1 MRSWRSPTVV
11 LPAIVLPGIVFLGIV
26 TVLGSLVAV
35 VADEPSKPQA
45 ASREKVAR
53 RFAAEHHPEL
63 ARLLG
68 ELAKQDR
75 KQYDAAITDIHR
87 AIDRMEKY
95 REKQPERYETTLED
109 WKLSSRIRLAVA
121 RMSLTKDPELEAQL
135 RELVEARQQLRLKPL
150 RTEAERIESRLEKIR
165 TTIAEHDAN
174 PEAAIAAPLGPQCG
188 GSRPWPVRQTRRGKA
203 RTRKARERDPRS
215 TGTGSVTG
223 FVPPRT
229 TLNLRFR

>member
-1 MRSWRSPTVV
+1 M
-11 LPAIVLPGIVFLGIV
+11 
-26 TVLGSLVAV
+26 LGSIVAV
-35 VADEPSKPQA
+35 VADEPAKPQA

-135 RELVEARQQLRLKPL
+135 RELVAARQQLRLKPL

-165 TTIAEHDAN
+165 TTLTEHDAN
-174 PEAAIAAPLGPQCG
+174 PEAAVEKELTVLLRSVRSAEDRVRGRSAKPAAEKPAPEKRANETPAAPAPE
-188 GSRPWPVRQTRRGKA
+188 A
-203 RTRKARERDPRS
+203 
-215 TGTGSVTG
+215 
-223 FVPPRT
+223 
-229 TLNLRFR
+229 

>member
-1 MRSWRSPTVV
+1 MRSPRW
-11 LPAIVLPGIVFLGIV
+11 PAIVLPGIVIL
-26 TVLGSLVAV
+26 LGSLVAV
-35 VADEPSKPQA
+35 VADEPAKPQA

-95 REKQPERYETTLED
+95 REKHPERYETTLED

-165 TTIAEHDAN
+165 TTIAEHDVN
-174 PEAAIAAPLGPQCG
+174 PEAAIEKELTSLLRSVRTAEDRVRGQSAKPAAEKPAPAKPANETPAAPAPE
-188 GSRPWPVRQTRRGKA
+188 A
-203 RTRKARERDPRS
+203 
-215 TGTGSVTG
+215 
-223 FVPPRT
+223 
-229 TLNLRFR
+229 

>member
-1 MRSWRSPTVV
+1 MRPSRFLTF
-11 LPAIVLPGIVFLGIV
+11 VLPGIVIL
-26 TVLGSLVAV
+26 LGSLVAV
-35 VADEPSKPQA
+35 VADEPAKPQV

-95 REKQPERYETTLED
+95 REKHPEKYESTLED

-135 RELVEARQQLRLKPL
+135 RELVAARQQLRLKPL

-174 PEAAIAAPLGPQCG
+174 PEAAVEKGLASLLRSVRSAEDRGRGKSAKPAPEKPANETPAAPAPA
-188 GSRPWPVRQTRRGKA
+188 PEA
-203 RTRKARERDPRS
+203 
-215 TGTGSVTG
+215 
-223 FVPPRT
+223 
-229 TLNLRFR
+229 

>member
-1 MRSWRSPTVV
+1 MRPSRSPT
-11 LPAIVLPGIVFLGIV
+11 IVLPGIAVLGIV
-26 TVLGSLVAV
+26 ILLGSIVAV
-35 VADEPSKPQA
+35 VADEPAKPES

-95 REKQPERYETTLED
+95 REKHPEKYEITLED

-135 RELVEARQQLRLKPL
+135 RELVEGRQRLRLKPL

-174 PEAAIAAPLGPQCG
+174 PEAAVEKELASLLRSVRSAEDRGRGKSAKPAPEKPANETPAAPAPA
-188 GSRPWPVRQTRRGKA
+188 PEA
-203 RTRKARERDPRS
+203 
-215 TGTGSVTG
+215 
-223 FVPPRT
+223 
-229 TLNLRFR
+229 

>member
-1 MRSWRSPTVV
+1 MRPSRSPT
-11 LPAIVLPGIVFLGIV
+11 IVLPGIAVLGIV
-26 TVLGSLVAV
+26 ILLGSIVAV
-35 VADEPSKPQA
+35 VADEPAKPEA

-95 REKQPERYETTLED
+95 REKHPEKYEITLED

-135 RELVEARQQLRLKPL
+135 RELVEGRQRLRLKPL

-174 PEAAIAAPLGPQCG
+174 PEAAVEKELASLLRSVRSAEDRGRGKSAKPAPEKPANETPAAPAPA
-188 GSRPWPVRQTRRGKA
+188 PEA
-203 RTRKARERDPRS
+203 
-215 TGTGSVTG
+215 
-223 FVPPRT
+223 
-229 TLNLRFR
+229 

>member
-1 MRSWRSPTVV
+1 MRPSRSPT
-11 LPAIVLPGIVFLGIV
+11 IVLPGIAVLGIV
-26 TVLGSLVAV
+26 ILLGSIVAV
-35 VADEPSKPQA
+35 VADEPAKPEA

-95 REKQPERYETTLED
+95 REKHPEKYESTLED

-135 RELVEARQQLRLKPL
+135 RELVEGRQRLRLKPL

-174 PEAAIAAPLGPQCG
+174 PEAAVEKELASLLRSVRSAEDRGRGKSAKPAPEKPANETPAAPAPA
-188 GSRPWPVRQTRRGKA
+188 PEA
-203 RTRKARERDPRS
+203 
-215 TGTGSVTG
+215 
-223 FVPPRT
+223 
-229 TLNLRFR
+229 

>member
-1 MRSWRSPTVV
+1 MRPWRSPT
-11 LPAIVLPGIVFLGIV
+11 IVLPGMGFQGIAFLGIV

-35 VADEPSKPQA
+35 VDDEPAKPQA

-135 RELVEARQQLRLKPL
+135 RELVAARQQLRLKPL

-174 PEAAIAAPLGPQCG
+174 PEAAVEKELTVLLRSVRSAEDRVRGRSAKPAAEKPAPEKPANETPAAPAPE
-188 GSRPWPVRQTRRGKA
+188 A
-203 RTRKARERDPRS
+203 
-215 TGTGSVTG
+215 
-223 FVPPRT
+223 
-229 TLNLRFR
+229 

>member
-1 MRSWRSPTVV
+1 MRPSRFLTFV
-11 LPAIVLPGIVFLGIV
+11 LLGIV
-26 TVLGSLVAV
+26 ILLGSIVAV
-35 VADEPSKPQA
+35 VADEPAKPEA

-95 REKQPERYETTLED
+95 REKHPEKYESTLED

-135 RELVEARQQLRLKPL
+135 RELVEGRQRLRLKPL

-174 PEAAIAAPLGPQCG
+174 PEAAVEKELASLLRSVRSAEDRGRGKSAKPAPEKPANETPAAPAPA
-188 GSRPWPVRQTRRGKA
+188 PEA
-203 RTRKARERDPRS
+203 
-215 TGTGSVTG
+215 
-223 FVPPRT
+223 
-229 TLNLRFR
+229 

>member
-1 MRSWRSPTVV
+1 MRPWRSPT
-11 LPAIVLPGIVFLGIV
+11 IVLRGIAFLGVVIL
-26 TVLGSLVAV
+26 LGSIVAV
-35 VADEPSKPQA
+35 VADEPAKPQA

-135 RELVEARQQLRLKPL
+135 RELVAARQQLRLKPL

-165 TTIAEHDAN
+165 TTLTEHDAN
-174 PEAAIAAPLGPQCG
+174 PEAAVEKELTVLLRSVRSAEDRVRGRSAKPAAEKPAPEKRANETPAAPAPE
-188 GSRPWPVRQTRRGKA
+188 A
-203 RTRKARERDPRS
+203 
-215 TGTGSVTG
+215 
-223 FVPPRT
+223 
-229 TLNLRFR
+229 

>member
-1 MRSWRSPTVV
+1 MSASRRPT
-11 LPAIVLPGIVFLGIV
+11 IVLPGITFLGIAFLGIV
-26 TVLGSLVAV
+26 IVLGSLVAV
-35 VADEPSKPQA
+35 VADEPLKPEA

-95 REKQPERYETTLED
+95 REKHPERYEATLED
-109 WKLSSRIRLAVA
+109 WKISSRIRLAVA

-135 RELVEARQQLRLKPL
+135 RELVAARQQLRLKPL

-165 TTIAEHDAN
+165 TTLAEHDAD
-174 PEAAIAAPLGPQCG
+174 PEAAVAKELTAVLRSVRSAEERVRGRSAKPAAEKPAPDK
-188 GSRPWPVRQTRRGKA
+188 PANETPTAQTPEA
-203 RTRKARERDPRS
+203 
-215 TGTGSVTG
+215 
-223 FVPPRT
+223 
-229 TLNLRFR
+229 

>member
-1 MRSWRSPTVV
+1 MRPSRFLTF
-11 LPAIVLPGIVFLGIV
+11 VLPGIVIL
-26 TVLGSLVAV
+26 LGSLVAV
-35 VADEPSKPQA
+35 VADEPAKPQA

-95 REKQPERYETTLED
+95 REKHPERYTTTLED

-174 PEAAIAAPLGPQCG
+174 PEAAVEKELASLLRSVRSAEDRGRGKSAKPAPEKPANETPAAPAPA
-188 GSRPWPVRQTRRGKA
+188 PEA
-203 RTRKARERDPRS
+203 
-215 TGTGSVTG
+215 
-223 FVPPRT
+223 
-229 TLNLRFR
+229 

>member
-1 MRSWRSPTVV
+1 MRPSRFLTFV
-11 LPAIVLPGIVFLGIV
+11 LLGIV
-26 TVLGSLVAV
+26 ILLGSIVAV
-35 VADEPSKPQA
+35 VADEPAKPEA

-95 REKQPERYETTLED
+95 REKHPEKYEITLED

-135 RELVEARQQLRLKPL
+135 RELVEGRQRLRLKPL

-174 PEAAIAAPLGPQCG
+174 PEAAVEKELASLLRSVRSAEDRGRGKSAKPAPEKPANETPAAPAPA
-188 GSRPWPVRQTRRGKA
+188 PEA
-203 RTRKARERDPRS
+203 
-215 TGTGSVTG
+215 
-223 FVPPRT
+223 
-229 TLNLRFR
+229 

>member
-1 MRSWRSPTVV
+1 MRSPRW
-11 LPAIVLPGIVFLGIV
+11 PAIVLPGIVIL
-26 TVLGSLVAV
+26 LGSLVAV
-35 VADEPSKPQA
+35 VADEPAKPQA

-95 REKQPERYETTLED
+95 REKHPEKYEITLED

-135 RELVEARQQLRLKPL
+135 RELVEGRQRLRLKPL

-174 PEAAIAAPLGPQCG
+174 PEAAVEKELASLLRSVRSAEDRGRGKSAKPAPEKPANETPAAPAPA
-188 GSRPWPVRQTRRGKA
+188 PEA
-203 RTRKARERDPRS
+203 
-215 TGTGSVTG
+215 
-223 FVPPRT
+223 
-229 TLNLRFR
+229 

>member
-1 MRSWRSPTVV
+1 MRGSRWSHVV
-11 LPAIVLPGIVFLGIV
+11 MPSAVM
-26 TVLGSLVAV
+26 VLGALVAA
-35 VADEPSKPQA
+35 VADEPAKPQA
-45 ASREKVAR
+45 ATREKAAR

-95 REKQPERYETTLED
+95 REKQPEKYEATLED

-135 RELVEARQQLRLKPL
+135 RELVQARQELRLKPL
-150 RTEAERIESRLEKIR
+150 RAEAERIEGRLEKIR
-165 TTIAEHDAN
+165 TTLADHDAN
-174 PEAAIAAPLGPQCG
+174 PEAAVEKELATLLRSVRGAEARVRGQSDKAAPEKPAKDN
-188 GSRPWPVRQTRRGKA
+188 SAPPPVPEA
-203 RTRKARERDPRS
+203 
-215 TGTGSVTG
+215 
-223 FVPPRT
+223 
-229 TLNLRFR
+229 

>member
-1 MRSWRSPTVV
+1 MRPSRSPT
-11 LPAIVLPGIVFLGIV
+11 IVLPGIAVLGIV
-26 TVLGSLVAV
+26 ILLGSIVAV
-35 VADEPSKPQA
+35 VADEHAKPEA

-95 REKQPERYETTLED
+95 REKHPERYETTLED

-121 RMSLTKDPELEAQL
+121 RMSLTKDPELEAHL
-135 RELVEARQQLRLKPL
+135 RELVEGRQRLRLKPL

-174 PEAAIAAPLGPQCG
+174 PEAAVEKELTSLLRSVRSAEDRGRGKSAKPAPEKPANETPAAPAPA
-188 GSRPWPVRQTRRGKA
+188 PEA
-203 RTRKARERDPRS
+203 
-215 TGTGSVTG
+215 
-223 FVPPRT
+223 
-229 TLNLRFR
+229 